1 MKNFVLYNEELLKEG
16 NMVYSKIIS
25 TGAYTPQRVV
35 KNDELSKIVETS
47 DEWITS
53 RTGIKQRRISS
64 GEKTYQIAAKAATEA
79 IKNAGIEK
87 EEIDMII
94 LATIT
99 PDFFMPSTANLV
111 QAELGLNDIPSF
123 DVTAGCT
130 GFIYALQIA
139 DQFIKSEQ
147 SKIILVIGV
156 EVLSKVIDWS
166 DRNICV
172 LFGDGA
178 GAVILKG
185 SNQEG
190 IICTYTGSQ
199 GDLKEFLN
207 LPAVPLEN
215 PFLHIP
221 NNNGKPSNISMN
233 GKEVFQFA
241 IRIIIRSIS
250 QVLNKSNLS
259 MDDIDYIVP
268 HQANIRIID
277 YVVRKLKIEREK
289 FIINLDRFGN
299 TSSASIPLALD
310 EAHKKKIFCPGNRVI
325 MVAFGGGLTW
335 GAALLNWT
343 IAVK

>member
-1 MKNFVLYNEELLKEG
+1 
-16 NMVYSKIIS
+16 MVYSKIIS
-25 TGAYTPQRVV
+25 TGAYVPQRIV
-35 KNDELSKIVETS
+35 KNDELSKMVETN

-53 RTGIKQRRISS
+53 RTGIKERRISS
-64 GEKTYQIAAKAATEA
+64 GEKTYQIAAKAAKEA
-79 IKNAGIEK
+79 IKNAGIDK

-111 QAELGLNDIPSF
+111 QAELGLDDIPSF

-139 DQFIKSEQ
+139 DQFIKSKQ
-147 SKIILVIGV
+147 SKTILVIGV

-166 DRNICV
+166 DRNTCV

-178 GAVILKG
+178 GAVILK
-185 SNQEG
+185 SSSQEG

-199 GDLKEFLN
+199 GDLKEFLT
-207 LPAVPLEN
+207 LPAVPLKN
-215 PFLHIP
+215 PFLDIP
-221 NNNGKPSNISMN
+221 NNNGKPNNISMN

-241 IRIIIRSIS
+241 IRIMIKSIS
-250 QVLNKSNLS
+250 QVLNKSDLS

-277 YVVRKLKIEREK
+277 YVAQKLKIEREK
-289 FIINLDRFGN
+289 FITNLDRFGN
-299 TSSASIPLALD
+299 TSSASVPLALD
-310 EAHKKKIFCPGNRVI
+310 EAHKKKMLCPGDRII

-343 IAVK
+343 M

>member
-1 MKNFVLYNEELLKEG
+1 
-16 NMVYSKIIS
+16 MVYSKIIS

-79 IKNAGIEK
+79 IKNAGIAK

-111 QAELGLNDIPSF
+111 QAELGLDDIPSF

-166 DRNICV
+166 DRNTCV

-199 GDLKEFLN
+199 GDLKEFIT
-207 LPAVPLEN
+207 LPAVPLKN

-241 IRIIIRSIS
+241 IRIIIKSIS
-250 QVLNKSNLS
+250 QVLNKSHLS

-277 YVVRKLKIEREK
+277 YVARKLKIEREK

-343 IAVK
+343 M

>member
-1 MKNFVLYNEELLKEG
+1 
-16 NMVYSKIIS
+16 MVYSKIIS
-25 TGAYTPQRVV
+25 TGAYVPARIV
-35 KNDELSKIVETS
+35 KNDELSKMVETN

-53 RTGIKQRRISS
+53 RTGIKERRISS

-79 IKNAGIEK
+79 IKNAGIDK

-99 PDFFMPSTANLV
+99 PDYFMPSTANLV
-111 QAELGLNDIPSF
+111 QAELGLYDIPSF

-130 GFIYALQIA
+130 GFVYGLQIA
-139 DQFIKSEQ
+139 DQFIKSKQ
-147 SKIILVIGV
+147 SKTILVIGV

-166 DRNICV
+166 DRNTCV

-178 GAVILKG
+178 GAVILK
-185 SNQEG
+185 SSSQEG
-190 IICTYTGSQ
+190 IICTYTGSR
-199 GDLKEFLN
+199 GDLKGILT
-207 LPAVPLEN
+207 LPAVPLKN
-215 PFLHIP
+215 PFLQIP
-221 NNNGKPSNISMN
+221 NNNGRPSNISMN

-241 IRIIIRSIS
+241 IRIMIKSIS

-259 MDDIDYIVP
+259 ISDIDYILP

-277 YVVRKLKIEREK
+277 YVAQKLKVERER

-299 TSSASIPLALD
+299 TSSASIPLALN
-310 EAHKKKIFCPGNRVI
+310 EAHKKKIFCPGDRII

-335 GAALLNWT
+335 GAALLNW
-343 IAVK
+343 IM

>member
-1 MKNFVLYNEELLKEG
+1 
-16 NMVYSKIIS
+16 MVYSKIIS

-79 IKNAGIEK
+79 IKNAGIAK

-111 QAELGLNDIPSF
+111 QAELGLDDIPSF

-166 DRNICV
+166 DRNTCV

-199 GDLKEFLN
+199 GDLKEFIT
-207 LPAVPLEN
+207 LPAVPLKN
-215 PFLHIP
+215 PFLHIQ

-241 IRIIIRSIS
+241 IRIMIKSIS

-277 YVVRKLKIEREK
+277 YVARKLKIEREK

-343 IAVK
+343 M